1 MITEKIPCGGF
12 NYDASAFE
20 RITIDGV
27 KAFTVGQG
35 VMTNGT
41 KEIILTS
48 STPDSVKQFKVTVDD
63 AGALTATEIQA

>member
-20 RITIDGV
+20 MTTIDGV

-35 VMTNGT
+35 VITNGT